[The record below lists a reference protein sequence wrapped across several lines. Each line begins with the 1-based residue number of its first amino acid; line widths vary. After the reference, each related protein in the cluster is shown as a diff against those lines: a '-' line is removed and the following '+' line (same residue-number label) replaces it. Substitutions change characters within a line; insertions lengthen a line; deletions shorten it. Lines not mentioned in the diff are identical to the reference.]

1 MKLALIT
8 GAALLAAASTAM
20 ACPDYTSQAGAHQAV
35 SGEQLYAG
43 LDLPV
48 VAGGDNNLADCPM
61 PGVAGAG
68 YFITPPDFRFDL
80 SGMAGYDLEVSVQG
94 ECDTALLVNTPS
106 ATWVFDD
113 DSAGNLQPYLLLNAV
128 GDGQLDAWVGTYNG
142 EYCNATLHL
151 ETWLP

>member
-1 MKLALIT
+1 MKLALLS
-8 GAALLAAASTAM
+8 GAALLAAATSAL
-20 ACPDYTSQAGAHQAV
+20 ACPDYSQTGATHEV

-43 LDLPV
+43 FDLSV
-48 VAGGDNNLADCPM
+48 VAGGQNNLAECNL
-61 PGVAGAG
+61 PGVSGVG
-68 YFITPPDFRFDL
+68 YFITPPDFSFLL

-106 ATWVFDD
+106 ATWFFDD
-113 DSAGNLQPYLLLNAV
+113 DSAGDLQPYLLLNAV

>member
-8 GAALLAAASTAM
+8 GAAFLAAATTAM
-20 ACPDYTSQAGAHQAV
+20 ACPDYSQTGASYAV

-43 LDLPV
+43 FDLSV
-48 VAGGDNNLADCPM
+48 VAGGENNIAHCDL
-61 PGVAGAG
+61 PGIAGAG
-68 YFITPPDFRFDL
+68 HFTTPPDFSFTL

-94 ECDTALLVNTPS
+94 TCDTALLVNTPS

-113 DSAGNLQPYLLLNAV
+113 DSAGELQPYMLLSGV
-128 GDGQLDAWVGTYNG
+128 GDGRLDAWIGTYTG
-142 EYCNATLHL
+142 AYCDANIHL